1 MFFWSFN
8 KTYSGKICYE
18 IERRLKHHLR
28 RQTSGW
34 PRSKRRLR
42 KKFILQSSQFLPAVL
57 CWQSSHTPP
66 FFPPFAWY
74 ILRSKWHLWECPLQL
89 HPKRE
94 KKVTT
99 HVMLNKKN
107 GVLNFSVSP
116 LDGTLIPLAILE
128 VPPQKKTLI
137 RRKSMLSGLLD
148 LACKYLDHRRLKS
161 RHRNLCCHFMLI

>member
-1 MFFWSFN
+1 MCFSEVFIN

-42 KKFILQSSQFLPAVL
+42 KKFILQNSQFLPAVL

-74 ILRSKWHLWECPLQL
+74 TLWSKWHLWECPLQL

-94 KKVTT
+94 KI

-107 GVLNFSVSP
+107 GVFNFSVSP
-116 LDGTLIPLAILE
+116 LDGTLVSLSIIE
-128 VPPQKKTLI
+128 VHTKNYQ
-137 RRKSMLSGLLD
+137 RKIYVSGLLE
-148 LACKYLDHRRLKS
+148 LGCKYLDHTILKPI
-161 RHRNLCCHFMLI
+161 HRNLCCHLMLI